1 MKIFRSVISITLYI
15 NFTEEDEEEAA
26 MGRELEALTSDIDVK
41 QRLIQELELSQRRL
55 QTMKQHYED
64 KLAQLQTR
72 IRNTQ
77 EERDKVLQSLQQ
89 QPTPPTE
96 KVKKLRDE
104 YEKKLS
110 NMQKEMR
117 LLQSAKK
124 EHARLLKNQSQNEN
138 RLRGL
143 RNELSEMKRAKVKL
157 LNKMREEAQRH
168 KENELRR
175 NREIAQLRKES
186 RRHANVIRTL
196 EADKRMKEVV
206 LRRKQEEVT
215 ALRKRDRGLSQKA
228 AGRAPVRP
236 PNPKALKQRWQ
247 TFERTITKQAL
258 AKQAAAETERE
269 MERLLQ
275 EREELGR
282 DLEKLQKHRSQIT
295 SARGDITDIDEEID
309 NVRSKVSYLQV
320 TTNNLFNA
328 ILFIF
333 TTIILQKFYRIV
345 SRNVNGIWSK
355 WAMVKRKVNLV
366 SKRSS
371 LRFERWTK
379 HNTYFNEC
387 SRLL

>member
-1 MKIFRSVISITLYI
+1 MQRYLISIFITLYI

-228 AGRAPVRP
+228 AGRTPVRP
-236 PNPKALKQRWQ
+236 LNPKALKQRWQ

-295 SARGDITDIDEEID
+295 SVRGDITDIDEEID
-309 NVRSKVSYLQV
+309 NVRSKISYLQV
-320 TTNNLFNA
+320 ITSNNLFFNA
-328 ILFIF
+328 IVLIF
-333 TTIILQKFYRIV
+333 
-345 SRNVNGIWSK
+345 
-355 WAMVKRKVNLV
+355 
-366 SKRSS
+366 
-371 LRFERWTK
+371 
-379 HNTYFNEC
+379 
-387 SRLL
+387 

>member
-1 MKIFRSVISITLYI
+1 
-15 NFTEEDEEEAA
+15 

-64 KLAQLQTR
+64 KLAQLQAR
-72 IRNTQ
+72 IRDTQ
-77 EERDKVLQSLQQ
+77 EERDKVLMSLQQ
-89 QPTPPTE
+89 QPAPPTE

-124 EHARLLKNQSQNEN
+124 EHARLLKNQSQSEN

-186 RRHANVIRTL
+186 RRNANVIRTL

-215 ALRKRDRGLSQKA
+215 ALRKRDRGLSQRA
-228 AGRAPVRP
+228 AGRAVLVKAI
-236 PNPKALKQRWQ
+236 NPKALKQRWQ
-247 TFERTITKQAL
+247 TFERTIAKQAL
-258 AKQAAAETERE
+258 ARQAAAETERE

-282 DLEKLQKHRSQIT
+282 DLERLQKHRNVIANS
-295 SARGDITDIDEEID
+295 RGDTMDIDEEID
-309 NVRSKVSYLQV
+309 NVKSKISYLQV
-320 TTNNLFNA
+320 MS
-328 ILFIF
+328 
-333 TTIILQKFYRIV
+333 V
-345 SRNVNGIWSK
+345 G
-355 WAMVKRKVNLV
+355 
-366 SKRSS
+366 S
-371 LRFERWTK
+371 LI
-379 HNTYFNEC
+379 
-387 SRLL
+387 

>member
-1 MKIFRSVISITLYI
+1 MMVIS
-15 NFTEEDEEEAA
+15 EEDEEEEA

-64 KLAQLQTR
+64 KLAQLQAR
-72 IRNTQ
+72 IKDTQ
-77 EERDKVLQSLQQ
+77 EERDKVLSSLQQ
-89 QPTPPTE
+89 QPAPPTE

-110 NMQKEMR
+110 AMQKEMR

-143 RNELSEMKRAKVKL
+143 RNELAEMKRAKVKL

-168 KENELRR
+168 KENELKR

-186 RRHANVIRTL
+186 RRNANMIRSL

-206 LRRKQEEVT
+206 LRRKQEEVS
-215 ALRKRDRGLSQKA
+215 ALRKRDRGLSQKV
-228 AGRAPVRP
+228 AGRTPSKP
-236 PNPKALKQRWQ
+236 INPKALKQRWQ

-275 EREELGR
+275 ERDELGR
-282 DLEKLQKHRSQIT
+282 DLDRLQKQRNIMT
-295 SARGDITDIDEEID
+295 TARGDTTDIDEEID
-309 NVRSKVSYLQV
+309 NFKSKISYLQV
-320 TTNNLFNA
+320 
-328 ILFIF
+328 
-333 TTIILQKFYRIV
+333 IV
-345 SRNVNGIWSK
+345 NF
-355 WAMVKRKVNLV
+355 L
-366 SKRSS
+366 
-371 LRFERWTK
+371 
-379 HNTYFNEC
+379 
-387 SRLL
+387 

>member
-1 MKIFRSVISITLYI
+1 
-15 NFTEEDEEEAA
+15 

-64 KLAQLQTR
+64 KLTQLQAR
-72 IRNTQ
+72 IKNTT
-77 EERDKVLQSLQQ
+77 EERDKVLSSLQQ
-89 QPTPPTE
+89 HPAPPTE

-104 YEKKLS
+104 YERKLS
-110 NMQKEMR
+110 SMQKEMR

-124 EHARLLKNQSQNEN
+124 EHARLLRSQSQSEN

-143 RNELSEMKRAKVKL
+143 RNELAEMKRAKVKL

-186 RRHANVIRTL
+186 RKNANMIRSL
-196 EADKRMKEVV
+196 EADKKMKEVV
-206 LRRKQEEVT
+206 LRRKQEEVS

-228 AGRAPVRP
+228 AGRAAPKEKS
-236 PNPKALKQRWQ
+236 PKALKQRWQ

-282 DLEKLQKHRSQIT
+282 DLERLQKRRALNAAT
-295 SARGDITDIDEEID
+295 NGDTADIDEEID
-309 NVRSKVSYLQV
+309 NVKSKISYLQV
-320 TTNNLFNA
+320 SF
-328 ILFIF
+328 
-333 TTIILQKFYRIV
+333 
-345 SRNVNGIWSK
+345 
-355 WAMVKRKVNLV
+355 
-366 SKRSS
+366 
-371 LRFERWTK
+371 
-379 HNTYFNEC
+379 
-387 SRLL
+387 

>member
-1 MKIFRSVISITLYI
+1 MIMLPSYVSII
-15 NFTEEDEEEAA
+15 FTEEDEEEAA

-64 KLAQLQTR
+64 KLSQLQAR
-72 IRNTQ
+72 IRDTQ
-77 EERDKVLQSLQQ
+77 EERDKVLLSLQQ

-104 YEKKLS
+104 YEKKLA

-124 EHARLLKNQSQNEN
+124 EHARLLKNQSQNES

-228 AGRAPVRP
+228 AGRAPVKP
-236 PNPKALKQRWQ
+236 LNPKALKQRWQ
-247 TFERTITKQAL
+247 TFERTIVKQAL

-282 DLEKLQKHRSQIT
+282 DLERLQKHRSQIT
-295 SARGDITDIDEEID
+295 SARGDTTDIDEEID
-309 NVRSKVSYLQV
+309 NVESKISYLQV
-320 TTNNLFNA
+320 
-328 ILFIF
+328 I
-333 TTIILQKFYRIV
+333 Y
-345 SRNVNGIWSK
+345 
-355 WAMVKRKVNLV
+355 
-366 SKRSS
+366 
-371 LRFERWTK
+371 
-379 HNTYFNEC
+379 
-387 SRLL
+387 

>member
-1 MKIFRSVISITLYI
+1 MKLAFCSV
-15 NFTEEDEEEAA
+15 EEDEEEAA

-55 QTMKQHYED
+55 QNMKQHYED
-64 KLAQLQTR
+64 KLAQLQAR
-72 IRNTQ
+72 IKDTQ
-77 EERDKVLQSLQQ
+77 EERDKVLHSLQQ
-89 QPTPPTE
+89 QPAPPTE

-110 NMQKEMR
+110 AMQKEMR

-143 RNELSEMKRAKVKL
+143 RNELTEMKRAKVKL

-186 RRHANVIRTL
+186 RKNANMIRTL
-196 EADKRMKEVV
+196 EADKRLKEVV

-215 ALRKRDRGLSQKA
+215 ALRKRDRGLSQKV
-228 AGRAPVRP
+228 AGRAPP
-236 PNPKALKQRWQ
+236 KPINPKALKQRWQ
-247 TFERTITKQAL
+247 TFERTIAKQAL

-282 DLEKLQKHRSQIT
+282 ELEKLQKHRSVIT
-295 SARGDITDIDEEID
+295 SSRGDTTDIDEEID
-309 NVRSKVSYLQV
+309 NVKSKISYLQV
-320 TTNNLFNA
+320 CKLSFLCSTLA
-328 ILFIF
+328 RLV
-333 TTIILQKFYRIV
+333 LQAVFYRIAYP
-345 SRNVNGIWSK
+345 SASAI
-355 WAMVKRKVNLV
+355 
-366 SKRSS
+366 
-371 LRFERWTK
+371 
-379 HNTYFNEC
+379 
-387 SRLL
+387 

>member
-1 MKIFRSVISITLYI
+1 MYIVKRLTSVLRANYVSNYCLQ
-15 NFTEEDEEEAA
+15 FFVEEDEEEAA

-64 KLAQLQTR
+64 KLAQLQAR
-72 IRNTQ
+72 IKDTQ
-77 EERDKVLQSLQQ
+77 EERDKVLHSLQQ
-89 QPTPPTE
+89 QPTTPTE

-110 NMQKEMR
+110 AMQKEMR
-117 LLQSAKK
+117 ILQSAKK
-124 EHARLLKNQSQNEN
+124 EHAKLLKNQSQNEN

-143 RNELSEMKRAKVKL
+143 RNELAEMKRAKVKL

-186 RRHANVIRTL
+186 RKNANMIRTL

-215 ALRKRDRGLSQKA
+215 ALRKRDRGLSQKV
-228 AGRAPVRP
+228 AGRAPPKPV
-236 PNPKALKQRWQ
+236 NPKALKQRWH
-247 TFERTITKQAL
+247 TFERTIAKQAL

-282 DLEKLQKHRSQIT
+282 ELEKLQKHRNAVTNS
-295 SARGDITDIDEEID
+295 RGDTSDVDEEID
-309 NVRSKVSYLQV
+309 NVKSKISYLQV
-320 TTNNLFNA
+320 NFFSCINRYVFAVFFKLF
-328 ILFIF
+328 FI
-333 TTIILQKFYRIV
+333 
-345 SRNVNGIWSK
+345 G
-355 WAMVKRKVNLV
+355 
-366 SKRSS
+366 
-371 LRFERWTK
+371 
-379 HNTYFNEC
+379 
-387 SRLL
+387 

>member
-1 MKIFRSVISITLYI
+1 
-15 NFTEEDEEEAA
+15 

-64 KLAQLQTR
+64 KLSQLQAR
-72 IRNTQ
+72 IRDTQ
-77 EERDKVLQSLQQ
+77 DERDKVISSLQQ

-110 NMQKEMR
+110 SMQKEMR

-124 EHARLLKNQSQNEN
+124 EHARLLKSQTQTEN

-143 RNELSEMKRAKVKL
+143 RNDLAEMKRAKVKL

-168 KENELRR
+168 KENELKR

-186 RRHANVIRTL
+186 RKNANMIRTL

-215 ALRKRDRGLSQKA
+215 ALRKRDRGLSSKA
-228 AGRAPVRP
+228 AGRIISKPV
-236 PNPKALKQRWQ
+236 NAKALKQRWQ

-258 AKQAAAETERE
+258 AKQAAVETERE

-275 EREELGR
+275 EREEMGR
-282 DLEKLQKHRSQIT
+282 ELERLQKQRNNIASRRADT
-295 SARGDITDIDEEID
+295 ADIDEEID
-309 NVRSKVSYLQV
+309 NVKSKISYLQV
-320 TTNNLFNA
+320 SRFCYFYKLD
-328 ILFIF
+328 LFIHYMF
-333 TTIILQKFYRIV
+333 F
-345 SRNVNGIWSK
+345 
-355 WAMVKRKVNLV
+355 
-366 SKRSS
+366 
-371 LRFERWTK
+371 
-379 HNTYFNEC
+379 
-387 SRLL
+387 

>member
-1 MKIFRSVISITLYI
+1 
-15 NFTEEDEEEAA
+15 

-64 KLAQLQTR
+64 KLSQLQAR
-72 IRNTQ
+72 IRDTQ
-77 EERDKVLQSLQQ
+77 DERDKVISSLQQ

-110 NMQKEMR
+110 SMQKEMR

-124 EHARLLKNQSQNEN
+124 EHARLLKSQTQTEN
-138 RLRGL
+138 ILKGL
-143 RNELSEMKRAKVKL
+143 RNDLAEMKRAKVKL

-168 KENELRR
+168 KENELKR

-186 RRHANVIRTL
+186 RKNANMIRSL

-215 ALRKRDRGLSQKA
+215 ALRKRDRGLSSKV
-228 AGRAPVRP
+228 AGRIITKPV
-236 PNPKALKQRWQ
+236 NTKALKQRWQ

-258 AKQAAAETERE
+258 AKQAAVETERE

-275 EREELGR
+275 EREEMGGE
-282 DLEKLQKHRSQIT
+282 LERLQKQRNNIAAT
-295 SARGDITDIDEEID
+295 RADTTDIDEEID
-309 NVRSKVSYLQV
+309 NVKSKISYLQV
-320 TTNNLFNA
+320 SKFCYFMVISLF
-328 ILFIF
+328 
-333 TTIILQKFYRIV
+333 
-345 SRNVNGIWSK
+345 
-355 WAMVKRKVNLV
+355 
-366 SKRSS
+366 
-371 LRFERWTK
+371 
-379 HNTYFNEC
+379 
-387 SRLL
+387 